1 MPPSPPTSPPSA
13 ASLKAW
19 WKQFTLVQRFPKPS
33 SSGGVFGV
41 PLRDSLRYASV
52 QISTANQNNELYV
65 WGYIPVVVAKCGLF
79 LKQKGTEVEGIFRIN
94 GSSRRMRELQTIFET
109 PPRYGK
115 NIQWEEHAFTPH
127 DVASVFRRFLTSM
140 PEPVIPNALYHDFR
154 NAYSKKPFNQ
164 EEVVGAYKRLIARL
178 PLANQYLLL
187 YVLDL
192 LTVFAKKSDINKMTS
207 TNLAV
212 IFRPAV
218 LNHPAHEMSP
228 EHHKL
233 SQEVLEFM
241 IEHQDW
247 FMLDIPPPPRKD
259 SIMATRKGRGAP
271 TSVPTTTKSKTLFS
285 SFMNQATAPNT
296 NTNTVTATTM
306 TAEPEDLGL
315 YVGPVSDEEEG
326 SGWRLA
332 GTVNGTSTVGRRRTF
347 SERGSPRPNITDE
360 STRGGG
366 GFDARRS
373 AENVSSPPSSSSAPT
388 SFGGPLKTVVTQL
401 TPVHE
406 GSGGDLE
413 NDQSRKESSS
423 ASPLVASS
431 TGAPATGTATTTATG
446 PVGTRSGGGVEGEDS
461 SEGGTKEKEK
471 RAKFDNEKLA
481 KNEKDVDRE
490 RRGRSSK
497 VGFFSGV
504 RRSRT
509 VEDKRRE
516 PVVGGGGMSDSEGKT
531 GHPERHLLKKRN
543 SKGEV
548 EKTGR

>member
-1 MPPSPPTSPPSA
+1 
-13 ASLKAW
+13 
-19 WKQFTLVQRFPKPS
+19 
-33 SSGGVFGV
+33 
-41 PLRDSLRYASV
+41 
-52 QISTANQNNELYV
+52 
-65 WGYIPVVVAKCGLF
+65 
-79 LKQKGTEVEGIFRIN
+79 
-94 GSSRRMRELQTIFET
+94 
-109 PPRYGK
+109 
-115 NIQWEEHAFTPH
+115 
-127 DVASVFRRFLTSM
+127 
-140 PEPVIPNALYHDFR
+140 
-154 NAYSKKPFNQ
+154 
-164 EEVVGAYKRLIARL
+164 
-178 PLANQYLLL
+178 
-187 YVLDL
+187 
-192 LTVFAKKSDINKMTS
+192 
-207 TNLAV
+207 
-212 IFRPAV
+212 
-218 LNHPAHEMSP
+218 MSP

-366 GFDARRS
+366 FDARRS

-497 VGFFSGV
+497 
-504 RRSRT
+504 
-509 VEDKRRE
+509 RRE
-516 PVVGGGGMSDSEGKT
+516 AEPNCGGQTAGASS
-531 GHPERHLLKKRN
+531 
-543 SKGEV
+543 
-548 EKTGR
+548 GRRDV

>member
-19 WKQFTLVQRFPKPS
+19 WKQFTIVQKLRAHQS
-33 SSGGVFGV
+33 SSSSPGKVSTPPLCAQV
-41 PLRDSLRYASV
+41 PHA
-52 QISTANQNNELYV
+52 Q
-65 WGYIPVVVAKCGLF
+65 
-79 LKQKGTEVEGIFRIN
+79 
-94 GSSRRMRELQTIFET
+94 RRMRELQTIFET

-127 DVASVFRRFLTSM
+127 DVASVFRRFLTYM
-140 PEPVIPNALYHDFR
+140 PVKLDAPI
-154 NAYSKKPFNQ
+154 YSKAKKPFNQ
-164 EEVVGAYKRLIARL
+164 EETIGAYKRLIARL

-233 SQEVLEFM
+233 SQEVLEFL

-259 SIMATRKGRGAP
+259 SILVARNEKSS
-271 TSVPTTTKSKTLFS
+271 TSVPTTKSKNPFS
-285 SFMNQATAPNT
+285 SLLNQAN
-296 NTNTVTATTM
+296 ATS
-306 TAEPEDLGL
+306 AEPEDLGL

-326 SGWRLA
+326 GGSGWRLA
-332 GTVNGTSTVGRRRTF
+332 GSVTGSSTVGRRRTF
-347 SERGSPRPNITDE
+347 SERGSPRPNIADE
-360 STRGGG
+360 STRGGAVEG
-366 GFDARRS
+366 RRS
-373 AENVSSPPSSSSAPT
+373 VENVSSSSSAPT
-388 SFGGPLKTVVTQL
+388 TVGPLKAVVPQL
-401 TPVHE
+401 SPVRE
-406 GSGGDLE
+406 TSGFDLE
-413 NDQSRKESSS
+413 KAASNDKGQQENVALPSLT
-423 ASPLVASS
+423 SPPPPLTS
-431 TGAPATGTATTTATG
+431 TGAAAAAPGSTG
-446 PVGTRSGGGVEGEDS
+446 PVGTLTGSVEGES
-461 SEGGTKEKEK
+461 SEGGTKEK
-471 RAKFDNEKLA
+471 RTKFDDVKLA

-490 RRGRSSK
+490 RRGRSTRT
-497 VGFFSGV
+497 GFFSGV

-509 VEDKRRE
+509 VEDKRRD
-516 PVVGGGGMSDSEGKT
+516 GGGGGTSDSDGKVV
-531 GHPERHLLKKRN
+531 PERHLLKKRN

-548 EKTGR
+548 EKVVR